1 MFEVFDEMALCPRC
15 NGDATHIDDVDIVNA
30 GGQHVT
36 LAAHGEDESAH
47 VTLKL
52 GKRSGKYGGRRH
64 TITLRMYCEQCGAYT
79 SFHLKQHKGTTY
91 VSTT

>member
-1 MFEVFDEMALCPRC
+1 MFEVLDKMALCPRC
-15 NGDATHIDDVDIVNA
+15 NGDATHIDDIDVVNA
-30 GGQHVT
+30 RGQHVT
-36 LAAHGEDESAH
+36 LTVHGEDEGADI
-47 VTLKL
+47 TLQL
-52 GKRSGKYGGRRH
+52 DKRSGYGGRRH